1 MPIIY
6 VISTRFLAARR
17 NIMKNLK
24 RAIRDGYVKLNKRD
38 DIVTYLPQ
46 GKTRK
51 YSNPEELVQLET
63 YLTLLYRYKYP
74 VNHIRVCDKVKIGS
88 SSREA
93 DVVVYNDS
101 QAKDPL
107 ITVECK
113 KRKVSKKVFD
123 EAIEQGFSYA
133 AATNS
138 EYVWATSGDKNAYFE
153 VWDNSIKE
161 RRKNRIGGIPRFS
174 QTQKNSP
181 LQKFSKW
188 LGRKPILTDT
198 LLYSIVLLV
207 CMGVLTKLLITY
219 YDDLRKVIDPFINQF
234 GWELNWV
241 YNTLVFAA
249 TLLSLVFGGVF
260 MRSHQF
266 FNTPRLQKRASY
278 SFLALILF
286 LPSWYMGISMP
297 DANWWTESHFFQ
309 EPIKE
314 WIFFLPYLK
323 GMPFTFI
330 LVFLLITLLG
340 RTS

>member
-1 MPIIY
+1 
-6 VISTRFLAARR
+6 
-17 NIMKNLK
+17 MKNLK
-24 RAIRDGYVKLNKRD
+24 RAIRDGYVKINKRKD
-38 DIVTYLPQ
+38 TITYLPQ

-63 YLTLLYRYKYP
+63 YLTLLYKYKYP
-74 VNHIRVCDKVKIGS
+74 VKQIRVSDRVKIGS

-93 DVVVYNDS
+93 DVVVYNDEKG
-101 QAKDPL
+101 KDPF

-113 KRKVSKKVFD
+113 KKKVSKKVFN

-153 VWDNSIKE
+153 VWDDAIKE
-161 RRKNRIGGIPRFS
+161 RRKNRIGNIPRFRE
-174 QTQKNSP
+174 TKNNST
-181 LQKFSKW
+181 LRKFSKW

-198 LLYSIVLLV
+198 LLYSIVLLI
-207 CMGVLTKLLITY
+207 CMGVLTKLVITY
-219 YDDLRKVIDPFINQF
+219 YDDLRKVIEPIVSEF

-241 YNTLVFAA
+241 FNTLVFGA
-249 TLLSLVFGGVF
+249 TLLSLFFGGIF

-278 SFLALILF
+278 IFLALILF
-286 LPSWYMGISMP
+286 LPAWYMGVNMP
-297 DANWWTESHFFQ
+297 DPDWWSESHFIK

-314 WIFFLPYLK
+314 WVFFLPYLK
-323 GMPFTFI
+323 AMPFTFI
-330 LVFLLITLLG
+330 LIALLITLLS